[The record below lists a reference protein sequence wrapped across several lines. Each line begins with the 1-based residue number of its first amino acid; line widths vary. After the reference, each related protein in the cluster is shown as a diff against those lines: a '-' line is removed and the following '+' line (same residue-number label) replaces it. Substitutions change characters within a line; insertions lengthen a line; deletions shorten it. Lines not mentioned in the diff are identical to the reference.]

1 MAVRKLNNNL
11 NVIGE
16 NLKNYRKE
24 KHLSQADLT
33 MELNLLG
40 INLHKKAE
48 VNFNNHVTKINFNN
62 IVNGYEYQFIKV
74 KEALKN
80 NLLQCQE
87 MTKEDSLAILKVLD
101 EIRKRENIVY
111 PFEKLNYGL

>member
-16 NLKNYRKE
+16 NLRNYRKE

-40 INLHKKAE
+40 INLHKNDVYMIE
-48 VNFNNHVTKINFNN
+48 NNKRS
-62 IVNGYEYQFIKV
+62 EIK
-74 KEALKN
+74 KRYPLY
-80 NLLQCQE
+80 
-87 MTKEDSLAILKVLD
+87 LA
-101 EIRKRENIVY
+101 
-111 PFEKLNYGL
+111 FEKYGIENLKDIIGGAH

>member
-16 NLKNYRKE
+16 NLRNYRKE

-40 INLHKKAE
+40 INLHKNDVYMIENNKRSVKDYE
-48 VNFNNHVTKINFNN
+48 VW
-62 IVNGYEYQFIKV
+62 GFIKV
-74 KEALKN
+74 LNISYDELFAGI
-80 NLLQCQE
+80 
-87 MTKEDSLAILKVLD
+87 EDKLESLIFYFLFK
-101 EIRKRENIVY
+101 
-111 PFEKLNYGL
+111 

>member
-16 NLKNYRKE
+16 NLRNYRKE

-40 INLHKKAE
+40 INLHKNDVYMIENNKRSVKDYE
-48 VNFNNHVTKINFNN
+48 VWGFITVLN
-62 IVNGYEYQFIKV
+62 ISYD
-74 KEALKN
+74 ALF
-80 NLLQCQE
+80 E
-87 MTKEDSLAILKVLD
+87 MCIRDS
-101 EIRKRENIVY
+101 Y
-111 PFEKLNYGL
+111 